1 MEPGILVKG
10 HSHSMAVKSN
20 LLSVELGVKEVET
33 RSEKM
38 TNLPSAF
45 IRSCKKRKGGS
56 KAADSTGIDLSGSS
70 LLTRCLV
77 LRRLLRR
84 HVLDDGEEHVGV
96 LLPPSIGGLA
106 ANLALSLDRRIAV
119 NLNYTVSSDLLNACI
134 ELCGIQ
140 HVLTSRTFMEKME
153 FDLDA
158 ELVYL
163 EDLRDDPAKAAT
175 LGDKLASYWEAKF
188 KSARSLERKLGLDK
202 IDSEDVLTVIF
213 TSGSTGI
220 PKGVMLTHGNIS
232 HNVEAIEQL
241 LHLTPDDVMVCI
253 LPFFHSFGYAITL
266 WGAMGLNIKGCYHF
280 SPLDGKQ
287 VGKLTHTH
295 QGTLLLSTPTF
306 LRTFLKRCTKE
317 QFATLDIVVT
327 GAEKLPGEL
336 GDAFEEQFGVRPV
349 EGYGCTETSPLV
361 SVNIP
366 ESRARDNFQVG
377 CKEGTVG
384 RPAPSVTAKT
394 THLDSGEALGPN
406 EPGMLWVKGP
416 NVMKGYLKREDLTHD
431 VIVDGWYKTGD
442 VALIDDDGF
451 IKITGR
457 ISRFSK
463 IGGEM
468 VPHIQ
473 IEDTLTKLIDADEE
487 EGLKAVVT
495 AVPDV
500 KKGERLIVIHTQL
513 ERPVAELRKGLSEQG
528 LANICIP
535 SADSFH
541 LVDEIPILGTGKFDL
556 KGIKQV
562 ALEQFGAEKVVS
574 RQV

>member
-1 MEPGILVKG
+1 
-10 HSHSMAVKSN
+10 
-20 LLSVELGVKEVET
+20 
-33 RSEKM
+33 
-38 TNLPSAF
+38 
-45 IRSCKKRKGGS
+45 
-56 KAADSTGIDLSGSS
+56 
-70 LLTRCLV
+70 
-77 LRRLLRR
+77 
-84 HVLDDGEEHVGV
+84 
-96 LLPPSIGGLA
+96 
-106 ANLALSLDRRIAV
+106 
-119 NLNYTVSSDLLNACI
+119 
-134 ELCGIQ
+134 
-140 HVLTSRTFMEKME
+140 MEKMALN
-153 FDLDA
+153 LDA

-163 EDLRDDPAKAAT
+163 EDLRDDLAKAAT
-175 LGDKLASYWEAKF
+175 LGDKLASYWEANF
-188 KSARSLERKLGLDK
+188 KSASSLERKLGLDK
-202 IDSEDVLTVIF
+202 IDSKDVVTVIF

-232 HNVEAIEQL
+232 HNIEAIEQL
-241 LHLTPDDVMVCI
+241 LHLRPDDVMVCI
-253 LPFFHSFGYAITL
+253 LPFFHSFGYAMTL
-266 WGAMGLNIKGCYHF
+266 WGAMGLDIKGCYHF
-280 SPLDGKQ
+280 SPLDGKE
-287 VGKLTHTH
+287 VGKLTHQH

-317 QFATLDIVVT
+317 QFSTLDVVVT
-327 GAEKLPGEL
+327 GAEKLPVEL

-361 SVNIP
+361 SLNIP
-366 ESRARDNFQVG
+366 KSRAHDNVHVG
-377 CKEGTVG
+377 CKEGAVG
-384 RPAPSVTAKT
+384 RPVPSVIAKT
-394 THLDSGEALGPN
+394 THLDSGKELGSN

-416 NVMKGYLKREDLTHD
+416 NVMKGYLKRVDLTHD

-442 VALIDDDGF
+442 VALLDDDGF

-473 IEDTLTKLIDADEE
+473 IEDTLTELIGADEE

-495 AVPDV
+495 AIPDI

-513 ERPVAELRKGLSEQG
+513 EQSVGDLRKGLSEEG

-556 KGIKQV
+556 KGIQQV
-562 ALEQFGAEKVVS
+562 AMAQFGSEK
-574 RQV
+574 